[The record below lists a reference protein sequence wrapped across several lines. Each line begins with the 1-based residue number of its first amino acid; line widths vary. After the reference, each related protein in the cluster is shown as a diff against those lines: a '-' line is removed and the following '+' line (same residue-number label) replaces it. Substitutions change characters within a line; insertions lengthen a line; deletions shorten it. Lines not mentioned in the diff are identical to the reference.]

1 MATSS
6 GHTPRT
12 RARARTHALTHA
24 RTAHRYTHLVIR
36 GATPLE
42 VIAYLMDLNGR
53 HFRSRINPE
62 VDVRCA

>member
-1 MATSS
+1 
-6 GHTPRT
+6 
-12 RARARTHALTHA
+12 
-24 RTAHRYTHLVIR
+24 VIR